1 MAYPKLETKE
11 DTSLYY
17 VKLNPGSPNRQ
28 ARRTRYDALVICECG
43 VPFKAQQSTVKCKMC
58 RRRERRQG

>member
-1 MAYPKLETKE
+1 MACPKPETKE

-17 VKLNPGSPNRQ
+17 VKLNPSGPNRQ
-28 ARRTRYDALVICECG
+28 ARRTRYDALVVCECK
-43 VPFKAQQSTVKCKMC
+43 VTFKAAQSTVKCKMC